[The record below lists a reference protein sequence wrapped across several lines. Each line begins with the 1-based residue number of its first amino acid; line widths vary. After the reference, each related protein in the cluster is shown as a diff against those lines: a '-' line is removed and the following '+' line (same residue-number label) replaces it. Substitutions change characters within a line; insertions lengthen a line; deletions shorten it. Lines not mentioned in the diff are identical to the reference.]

1 MARRSLA
8 RSRRESQDQSHTQER
23 DCEALSDWSPSAAPL
38 DPAVRARMEPG
49 FHFDFSQVRVHA
61 DQSAHELADAA
72 NATAFTVGSD
82 IYFSEGAYAPR
93 THRGDEV
100 IAHELAHVVQRA
112 SSEVSTS
119 AVSRGSDAAEHEASQ
134 GAANVLAGGSAG
146 SLGAVPAVVAR
157 EAKEGKEEESLWGT
171 LSELVKV
178 PEDTGA
184 ADVLKEAG
192 AAKGPFEALSPIS
205 SVLGMFGG
213 ADKAVESARKGDM
226 LGTVSGA
233 TGLVGSDMGLTGWLM
248 KNVGGNEM
256 LGKAFGGVG
265 GLFSAAS
272 SGMDAVSDFRDGNY
286 GKGALDTTKTAAS
299 GMSGLATLGGFE
311 LGTVANME
319 AGAALLGGGGEGL
332 AALGPAGAVLGSG
345 LAGYGLGTAGLGL
358 ANDYA
363 KSHDIF
369 GEGRDSTDAASDAGL
384 AVRDYFHDSW
394 AGGVGDVFGD
404 VAGGIT
410 AAGAG
415 IGTAAYSGLH
425 AAGSAISDFFSG
437 PSIMDVVQQQVAAA
451 QISNSLSETMSAR
464 DNEEIQR
471 ELYGQ

>member
-1 MARRSLA
+1 
-8 RSRRESQDQSHTQER
+8 
-23 DCEALSDWSPSAAPL
+23 
-38 DPAVRARMEPG
+38 MEPS
-49 FHFDFSQVRVHA
+49 FQFDFSQVRVHA
-61 DQSAHELADAA
+61 DRSANELADAA
-72 NATAFTVGSD
+72 GAVAFNVGND
-82 IYFSEGAYAPR
+82 IYFGDGKYAPE
-93 THRGDEV
+93 TEEGEKLLS
-100 IAHELAHVVQRA
+100 HELAHVVQRA
-112 SSEVSTS
+112 SSPPATALASRST
-119 AVSRGSDAAEHEASQ
+119 DAAELQ
-134 GAANVLAGGSAG
+134 AADAAAVVSSGGDVAA
-146 SLGAVPAVVAR
+146 LGGVNAAPAAVAR
-157 EAKEGKEEESLWGT
+157 EAKEGKEQESVLGT
-171 LSELVKV
+171 IGEMMKV

-192 AAKGPFEALSPIS
+192 APKGAFEALGPIS
-205 SVLGMFGG
+205 NIFGMFGS
-213 ADKAVESARKGDM
+213 ADKAVESAKKGDM

-233 TGLVGSDMGLTGWLM
+233 TGLVGSDMGLTGWMM
-248 KNVGGNEM
+248 KNIGGSDM

-265 GLFSAAS
+265 SLFGAAS
-272 SGMDAVSDFRDGNY
+272 SGMDAYGDFRDGNY
-286 GKGALDTTKTAAS
+286 GKGALDATKTVQG

-311 LGTVANME
+311 LSSVAGMD

-363 KSHDIF
+363 KEHDIF
-369 GEGRDSTDAASDAGL
+369 GQGRDSTDAAADAGIS
-384 AVRDYFHDSW
+384 VRDYFHDSW

-437 PSIMDVVQQQVAAA
+437 PSMMDVVKQQIELQQGTQ
-451 QISNSLSETMSAR
+451 QITQQLEDTMDAR
-464 DNEEIQR
+464 DREEMQR
-471 ELYGQ
+471 ELYGY